1 MPRAR
6 HGRLTDTFIESLLP
20 QEGGRERI
28 VRDGAI
34 PGFLIRVG
42 LRKRTFELRIEK
54 PPKIT
59 VPVGHWPGLCAV
71 EARRKAE
78 DLWDKHRKGEALD
91 DRPPRDDETIATT
104 WPRFKKR
111 LEDDGRSERTIEGY
125 GDVFKRLSERVKQRP
140 LRELAGD
147 PTIMEREVDRIRE
160 VLREKKR
167 GGQAMA
173 TAAARFVSTLFNF
186 ACKRYPALRALG
198 DPCSAV
204 STVDPKRDDLPA
216 LAEADMPAWRD
227 AVQEIPNEV
236 QREALLFCLL
246 SALRRNSLVELQ
258 WKDLDLNRRCIRIG
272 KPKGGQER
280 AFDLI
285 LSRAMLRCLWRA
297 RRASRKQ
304 HGAHADTWVFAS
316 AVGHVRGDS
325 LTRHGVLANHA
336 LRRAYATAATNAGV
350 DEDTVGKLLNHGG
363 RSVTSRYIK
372 TSYLGR
378 MLAAAQEDI
387 SAHLAKALGA
397 PRGLG

>member
-54 PPKIT
+54 PPKIS
-59 VPVGHWPGLCAV
+59 VPVGTWPGLCAV

-167 GGQAMA
+167 GGHRSPPIPLGDVRSLHHCLCSS
-173 TAAARFVSTLFNF
+173 RFVRLCGSAIVCLRPHCSIGTDVGRIF
-186 ACKRYPALRALG
+186 ARHIQMDNLNKSFRPDGVRAESLRSLPVKEVGRRTKRFGGLRAG
-198 DPCSAV
+198 
-204 STVDPKRDDLPA
+204 
-216 LAEADMPAWRD
+216 
-227 AVQEIPNEV
+227 
-236 QREALLFCLL
+236 
-246 SALRRNSLVELQ
+246 
-258 WKDLDLNRRCIRIG
+258 
-272 KPKGGQER
+272 
-280 AFDLI
+280 
-285 LSRAMLRCLWRA
+285 
-297 RRASRKQ
+297 
-304 HGAHADTWVFAS
+304 
-316 AVGHVRGDS
+316 
-325 LTRHGVLANHA
+325 
-336 LRRAYATAATNAGV
+336 
-350 DEDTVGKLLNHGG
+350 
-363 RSVTSRYIK
+363 
-372 TSYLGR
+372 
-378 MLAAAQEDI
+378 I
-387 SAHLAKALGA
+387 SSF
-397 PRGLG
+397 

>member
-6 HGRLTDTFIESLLP
+6 HGRLTDTFIEALSP

-28 VRDGAI
+28 VRDGAV

-59 VPVGHWPGLCAV
+59 VPVGHWPDLCAV

-78 DLWDKHRKGEALD
+78 DLWDKHRKGEPLD

-104 WPRFKKR
+104 WPRFEKR
-111 LEDDGRSERTIEGY
+111 LQDDGRSERTIEGY
-125 GDVFKRLSERVKQRP
+125 GDVVKRLSDRVKQRP

-147 PTIMEREVDRIRE
+147 PAIMEREVERIRE

-186 ACKRYPALRALG
+186 ACKRYPVLRTLG

-204 STVDPKRDDLPA
+204 STVDPKRKDLPA
-216 LAEADMPAWRD
+216 LAEADMPAWWR

-246 SALRRNSLVELQ
+246 SGLRRNSLVELQ
-258 WKDLDLNRRCIRIG
+258 WKDLDLKRRCIRIG
-272 KPKGGQER
+272 N
-280 AFDLI
+280 
-285 LSRAMLRCLWRA
+285 
-297 RRASRKQ
+297 RRAVR
-304 HGAHADTWVFAS
+304 S
-316 AVGHVRGDS
+316 A
-325 LTRHGVLANHA
+325 
-336 LRRAYATAATNAGV
+336 
-350 DEDTVGKLLNHGG
+350 
-363 RSVTSRYIK
+363 RST
-372 TSYLGR
+372 
-378 MLAAAQEDI
+378 
-387 SAHLAKALGA
+387 
-397 PRGLG
+397 